1 MFYKKDPRKKNIISL
16 LITFGLIYFVFSCAR
31 APVKKEI
38 AGNIEEKPAQI
49 ESINVISDPSDKRT
63 TIEITSSKLV
73 PYAAFKLVQPLR
85 LVVDFN
91 ALPAQGLTGPD
102 VINNRFIKDIH
113 FEKIKDRPQSTR
125 VIATLIQDIEYNAKE
140 KDTTVTFLISP
151 KEPAEIVEKQLPSM
165 PAKKEQIVAKEP
177 RLFFSLSETK
187 LNEILGV
194 DFSML
199 PKGESRVTVTTTKKS
214 EYDLI
219 RKNSL
224 TLVLEIMGA
233 TIPSEL
239 TKYLNSS
246 LFKGA
251 VSRITPIVRLAQ
263 NQVDLEIEL
272 KEMVPYHV
280 MQTDKEIRLDFN
292 KTSVKLP
299 AKKIPQA
306 RLGKALVKPTEVTP
320 EVKPAVSQPPADVA
334 AKATEEFFIEPERS
348 ITAIGPS
355 HKQPKQYTGAK
366 VTLDFAKADVRNILK
381 LIGEVS
387 KLNIV
392 WGSEVKGT
400 VSMRL
405 KNVPWDQALDVVLE
419 TNDLGMKRD
428 GSIILVTTKGKIK
441 ASEKEEEE
449 KRKVGQQRLKDKLAE
464 QEIAKELEPLII
476 EYIPVDFAD
485 AKTDIKHHLE
495 SIKSE
500 RGSISIDPRT
510 NTVIITDIASI
521 VEKEKN
527 IIKRL
532 DTPTK
537 QIMIEARIVDAKE
550 SFSRDLG
557 VQWKSLDR
565 TQPGVTRLWKKRIG
579 MPWKSTDPTTFS
591 RYKDQS
597 FGGSFSSNVPP
608 SGWSPNIGLQFATI
622 TNKGLGTL
630 VLDASLAL
638 GETEGTA
645 KIISAPKVIASNK
658 QKAKISEGDIIYI
671 TTLNEKG
678 EPVTE
683 ELKATLSLTVTPTV
697 SYNNYVTIDIEVTD
711 DKPYI
716 DLSGKSEKCIKTKL
730 MVKSGD
736 TVVIG
741 GIYKEEKAGEE
752 AGIPGLSKI
761 PFLGWLF
768 KTETKARFKSELLV
782 FLTPTV
788 LTHLHETRK

>member
-16 LITFGLIYFVFSCAR
+16 LITFGLIYFVFSCAQ

-102 VINNRFIKDIH
+102 VINDRLVKDIR
-113 FEKIKDRPQSTR
+113 FEKIKDSPQSTR
-125 VIATLIQDIEYNAKE
+125 VIAFLTRDVEYNARE

-177 RLFFSLSETK
+177 RLFFSPSKTN
-187 LNEILGV
+187 LNQILGV
-194 DFSML
+194 DFYML
-199 PKGESRVTVTTTKKS
+199 SKGKSRVTITTTKKA
-214 EYDLI
+214 EYDLS

-224 TLVLEIMGA
+224 TLLLEIPDA
-233 TIPSEL
+233 SIPSEL
-239 TKYLNSS
+239 TRYLNSS

-251 VSRITPIVRLAQ
+251 VNRITPIVKVAEK
-263 NQVDLEIEL
+263 QVKLEIEL

-306 RLGKALVKPTEVTP
+306 RLSKALVKPTEVTP
-320 EVKPAVSQPPADVA
+320 EVKPAVAPPPEDPVKLEELPPVGQHSADSHTA
-334 AKATEEFFIEPERS
+334 
-348 ITAIGPS
+348 TAIGTT

-366 VTLDFAKADVRNILK
+366 VTLDFANADIRNILK

-392 WGSEVKGT
+392 WGSEIKGT

-405 KNVPWDQALDVVLE
+405 KNVPWDQALDILLE
-419 TNDLGMKRD
+419 TNDLGIKRD
-428 GSIILVTTKGKIK
+428 GNIILVTTKGKIK
-441 ASEKEEEE
+441 ALEKEEEE
-449 KRKVGQQRLKDKLAE
+449 KRKAGQQRIKEKLAE
-464 QEIAKELEPLII
+464 QEIAKELEPLIT

-485 AKTDIKHHLE
+485 AETDIKPHIE
-495 SIKSE
+495 GIKTE
-500 RGSISIDPRT
+500 RGSI
-510 NTVIITDIASI
+510 TVDKRNNLIIITDISSSI
-521 VEKEKN
+521 KN
-527 IIKRL
+527 AKIIVKRL
-532 DTPTK
+532 DAPEK
-537 QIMIEARIVDAKE
+537 QIMIEARIVDAITG
-550 SFSRDLG
+550 FSRDLG
-557 VQWKSLDR
+557 VQWNSIDR
-565 TQPGVTRLWKKRIG
+565 QWKKRIG
-579 MPWKSTDPTTFS
+579 MGWNSTDPTAFS

-597 FGGSFSSNVPP
+597 FGGSFSSNTPP
-608 SGWSPNIGLQFATI
+608 GGWVPNIGLNFATI

-630 VLDASLAL
+630 ALDASLAL
-638 GETEGTA
+638 AEHEEKV
-645 KIISAPKVIASNK
+645 KIISAPKVIASNGQEALIWRGDSVFLTVYDK
-658 QKAKISEGDIIYI
+658 EG
-671 TTLNEKG
+671 N
-678 EPVTE
+678 PSVE
-683 ELKATLSLTVTPTV
+683 ELKALLSLTVTPTA
-697 SYNNYVTIDIEVTD
+697 SYNNFVTMDVKVTD
-711 DKPYI
+711 DKIYAN
-716 DLSGKSEKCIKTKL
+716 LAGKTEKGIETKL
-730 MVKSGD
+730 MVKTGD

-741 GIYKEEKAGEE
+741 GIFKETKTDAES
-752 AGIPGLSKI
+752 GIPGLSKI

-768 KTETKARFKSELLV
+768 KAQIKVKEKSELLI

-788 LTHLHETRK
+788 LTHLHETQK

>member
-16 LITFGLIYFVFSCAR
+16 LITFGLIYFVFSCAQ

-102 VINNRFIKDIH
+102 VINDRLVKDIR
-113 FEKIKDRPQSTR
+113 FEKIKDSPQSTR
-125 VIATLIQDIEYNAKE
+125 VIAFLTRDVEYNARE

-177 RLFFSLSETK
+177 RLFFSPSKTN
-187 LNEILGV
+187 LNQILGV
-194 DFSML
+194 DCYML
-199 PKGESRVTVTTTKKS
+199 SKGKSRVTITTTKKA
-214 EYDLI
+214 EYDLS

-224 TLVLEIMGA
+224 TLLLEIPDA
-233 TIPSEL
+233 SIPSEL
-239 TKYLNSS
+239 TRYLNSS

-251 VSRITPIVRLAQ
+251 VNRITPIVKVAEK
-263 NQVDLEIEL
+263 QVKLEIEL

-306 RLGKALVKPTEVTP
+306 RLSKALVKPTEVTP
-320 EVKPAVSQPPADVA
+320 EVKPAVAPPPEDPVKLEELPPVGQHSADSHTA
-334 AKATEEFFIEPERS
+334 
-348 ITAIGPS
+348 TAIGTT

-366 VTLDFAKADVRNILK
+366 VTLDFANADIRNILK

-392 WGSEVKGT
+392 WGSEIKGT

-405 KNVPWDQALDVVLE
+405 KNVPWDQALDILLE
-419 TNDLGMKRD
+419 TNNLGMRRD
-428 GSIILVTTKGKIK
+428 GNIIWVTTKEKIK
-441 ASEKEEEE
+441 ALEEEEEE
-449 KRKVGQQRLKDKLAE
+449 KRKAEKERIKEKLAE
-464 QEIAKELEPLII
+464 QETAKALEPLITA
-476 EYIPVDFAD
+476 YIPVDFAD
-485 AKTDIKHHLE
+485 AETDIKHHVE
-495 SIKSE
+495 RIKSE
-500 RGSISIDPRT
+500 RGSVSIDPRT

-521 VEKEKN
+521 VEKGKN

-537 QIMIEARIVDAKE
+537 QIMIEARIVDASE
-550 SFSRDLG
+550 DFSRDLG
-557 VQWKSLDR
+557 VQWRSLNG
-565 TQPGVTRLWKKRIG
+565 TQPGVNRLWQKRIG
-579 MPWKSTDPTTFS
+579 MGWGSDPTAFGH
-591 RYKDQS
+591 YQDQS
-597 FGGSFSSNVPP
+597 FGGSFSSNAPVA
-608 SGWSPNIGLQFATI
+608 WVPNIGLRFATL
-622 TNKGLGTL
+622 TNRGLGTL
-630 VLDASLAL
+630 ALDASLAL
-638 GETEGTA
+638 GESEGSA
-645 KIISAPKVIASNK
+645 KVISAPKVIASHNK
-658 QKAKISEGDIIYI
+658 EATISRGSTFYLPAAENVEPKEVEAK
-671 TTLNEKG
+671 
-678 EPVTE
+678 
-683 ELKATLSLTVTPTV
+683 LSLTVTPRV
-697 SYNNYVTIDIEVTD
+697 SPNNYVTMLVTVIDETETAT
-711 DKPYI
+711 
-716 DLSGKSEKCIKTKL
+716 GKTGKDIKTEL
-730 MVKSGD
+730 IVKSGD
-736 TVVIG
+736 TIVIG
-741 GIYKEEKAGEE
+741 GIYEETTAGDE

-768 KTETKARFKSELLV
+768 KAQKKVHSKSELLV

-788 LTHLHETRK
+788 LTHLHETQK

>member
-177 RLFFSLSETK
+177 RLFFSLSKTK

-306 RLGKALVKPTEVTP
+306 RLGKAFVKPTEVT

-405 KNVPWDQALDVVLE
+405 KNIPWDQALDIVLE
-419 TNDLGMKRD
+419 TNDLGMKREKN
-428 GSIILVTTKGKIK
+428 IIWITTKAKITEI
-441 ASEKEEEE
+441 EKVETARIEAIRARQEEE
-449 KRKVGQQRLKDKLAE
+449 KL
-464 QEIAKELEPLII
+464 LEPLIT
-476 EYIPVDFAD
+476 EYIPVNFAD
-485 AKTDIKHHLE
+485 AETDIKPHVE

-500 RGSISIDPRT
+500 RGSINVNKRT
-510 NTVIITDIASI
+510 NQIIITDTPSVI
-521 VEKEKN
+521 EKAKN
-527 IIKRL
+527 IVKEL
-532 DTPTK
+532 DTPVK
-537 QIMIEARIVDAKE
+537 QIMIEARIVEATED
-550 SFSRDLG
+550 FSRELG
-557 VQWKSLDR
+557 VRWMSLDGA
-565 TQPGVTRLWKKRIG
+565 QPGVTRLWKKRLG
-579 MPWKSTDPTTFS
+579 MGWGSDPTAFGH
-591 RYKDQS
+591 YQDQS
-597 FGGSFSSNVPP
+597 FGGSFSSNSPE
-608 SGWSPNIGLQFATI
+608 GWTPNIGLRVATL
-622 TNKGLGTL
+622 TNRGLGTL
-630 VLDASLAL
+630 ALDASIALA
-638 GETEGTA
+638 ETEGKV
-645 KIISAPKVIASNK
+645 KIISSPKVIASN
-658 QKAKISEGDIIYI
+658 G
-671 TTLNEKG
+671 TTARIEKG
-678 EPVTE
+678 DTFYILPAENVE
-683 ELKATLSLTVTPTV
+683 AKEVEAMLILEVTPTV
-697 SYNNYVTIDIEVTD
+697 GNNNYVNMT
-711 DKPYI
+711 
-716 DLSGKSEKCIKTKL
+716 DLSIKDERQVSPTAKSGKEIKTSL
-730 MVKSGD
+730 IVKSGD

-741 GIYKEEKAGEE
+741 GIYEETTAGDE

-768 KTETKARFKSELLV
+768 KAKIKIDIQKELLI

-788 LTHLHETRK
+788 LSDSSKAQKQ